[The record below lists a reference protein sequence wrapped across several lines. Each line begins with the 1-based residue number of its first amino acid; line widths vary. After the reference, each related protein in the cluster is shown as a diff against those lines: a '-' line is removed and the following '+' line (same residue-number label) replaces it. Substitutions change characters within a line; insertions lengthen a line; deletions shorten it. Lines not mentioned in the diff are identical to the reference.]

1 MWGADWEL
9 INPASPRRL
18 LFFLQYNGWA
28 DQLQNTRGLC
38 INCFQAG
45 LDVRLP
51 TPEDHSCGPRC
62 GIPRH
67 RPGEGP
73 LTPAER
79 SASMASRAVVRG
91 GGAARGGAAVAR
103 GPTRNC
109 TLFWAGSTVGSNPA
123 RRALLRLNST
133 RSARVCIVGTNR
145 QGGASSRPVDMAD
158 AMRDAHYCYSPRGW
172 DNGDSD
178 RCAPAAAPAVL
189 HPRHPPPPPSST
201 HPSPNPKP
209 NPKPSPSP
217 SPNPSPSPSPS
228 PAVEHPRDA
237 LRLCAAHGG
246 PARGHAHRG
255 AARARVARDG
265 ARRAREARALAPCAA
280 RRAPR
285 IRRAAAARGGR
296 ACVAPAAL
304 LIAHL
309 LVLRGCALPDQGAA
323 GQAAEERAPLVCED
337 AHPAVLLAQADREA
351 RPLPSGPA
359 PNAVVARGRE
369 GAGAPSSHHLA
380 RTARGMLSRG

>member
-1 MWGADWEL
+1 MPKGRHWRMGRKLIEWIATSVYFELDGDCADYFLLPGHVDNVASREDMRPLGDIRNSRLFDYVRHRWPWWNRTVLAGTARHMVLLPCDHGPGDCGWDRPILPFKYWPHKNPKNNFGPPTSEAAAEIRRVWGADWEL

-51 TPEDHSCGPRC
+51 TPEDHSCGPLC

-79 SASMASRAVVRG
+79 RASMASRAVVRG

-133 RSARVCIVGTNR
+133 QSARLCIVGTNG
-145 QGGASSRPVDMAD
+145 QGGSRPVDMAD

-178 RCAPAAAPAVL
+178 RCAPTAAPAIL

-217 SPNPSPSPSPS
+217 SPQP
-228 PAVEHPRDA
+228 
-237 LRLCAAHGG
+237 
-246 PARGHAHRG
+246 
-255 AARARVARDG
+255 
-265 ARRAREARALAPCAA
+265 
-280 RRAPR
+280 
-285 IRRAAAARGGR
+285 
-296 ACVAPAAL
+296 
-304 LIAHL
+304 
-309 LVLRGCALPDQGAA
+309 
-323 GQAAEERAPLVCED
+323 
-337 AHPAVLLAQADREA
+337 
-351 RPLPSGPA
+351 
-359 PNAVVARGRE
+359 
-369 GAGAPSSHHLA
+369 
-380 RTARGMLSRG
+380 